1 MYEAGKLYK
10 TDHPITSEQT
20 PHIPTPAKTKK
31 RLMLLSIKAGLRPFI
46 KKKTK
51 KRQQTRTEK
60 LEDKKPHIA
69 ETLEKTDTIHV
80 QTEALPT
87 NKILKYCSLN
97 LKTNRIWCIV
107 HIAEHKQI

>member
-1 MYEAGKLYK
+1 MDEAGKLYK
-10 TDHPITSEQT
+10 TDHPITSAQT

-31 RLMLLSIKAGLRPFI
+31 RLMLLSIKAGIGPFI
-46 KKKTK
+46 QKKQKN
-51 KRQQTRTEK
+51 
-60 LEDKKPHIA
+60 DIA
-69 ETLEKTDTIHV
+69 V
-80 QTEALPT
+80 PT